1 MALPTVNTSG
11 ITSIGATTATGA
23 GYLLTTVG
31 TTTRGLVWSTSTTP
45 TVALAT
51 KTATVAGVGT
61 FTGALTGLLTNSTY
75 YVRAYATNSG
85 GTAYGSQV
93 SFTTALTV
101 DMSVDDMDLWAKIG
115 PSVLSSEVLVTPS
128 NESVA
133 IQTAYLLAESIANE
147 QP

>member
-1 MALPTVNTSG
+1 MALPRVNTSG
-11 ITSIGATTATGA
+11 ITSIGTTTATGA
-23 GYLLTTVG
+23 GYLVATTG

-61 FTGALTGLLTNSTY
+61 FTGALTGLLTNNTY
-75 YVRAYATNSG
+75 YVRAYATASG

-101 DMSVDDMDLWAKIG
+101 DMSQDDVDLWAKIG
-115 PSVLSSEVLVTPS
+115 YVPSVTPTD
-128 NESVA
+128 ESVA
-133 IQTAYLLAESIANE
+133 RQLAYLKAEEIIHE